1 MTNEEFEKII
11 SLNNKIKN
19 LDTILHGTYGD
30 SENPKIQKLSITF
43 HSGRKESDVS
53 VYVLHD
59 LSDDIIKLVE
69 SRLEKLKEEFENF
82 KTE

>member
-19 LDTILHGTYGD
+19 LDAILHGTYGD
-30 SENPKIQKLSITF
+30 SESPKIQKLTMTF
-43 HSGRKESDVS
+43 YSGRKESDVS
-53 VYVLHD
+53 VYVPHD